1 MKRSDEMMQLDFEIF
16 SSITMISVWDGKD
29 ERSERISRRIDRK
42 INVSLG
48 IFLISPTDTD
58 VYPDLNRLLPHS
70 TNQNISSILS
80 NHTRMSLVTKFLS
93 HRF

>member
-1 MKRSDEMMQLDFEIF
+1 MNLMQLDFEIF

>member
-16 SSITMISVWDGKD
+16 SSITMISVWDEKN